1 MIWLDKILAYRCYHV
16 ISFKPEK
23 CFAESQRNHIKIML
37 WVHYLEANKLW
48 SIVEFSYLADI
59 KITQN
64 VNDKIIVYGLLIR
77 MYQKPIN
84 NDLVVIVLR
93 NLDVSWTA
101 KFNN

>member
-1 MIWLDKILAYRCYHV
+1 
-16 ISFKPEK
+16 
-23 CFAESQRNHIKIML
+23 ML

-64 VNDKIIVYGLLIR
+64 VKDKIIVYGLLIR

-93 NLDVSWTA
+93 NFNVSWTA